1 MEMNKLIS
9 NFLVIIFFTFCLSMN
24 ASGDDGSQTQKK
36 LTPELS
42 LKNLLIQVINNHEEI
57 KSFKSQV
64 EQAKELYLKSKGLYY
79 PTLDLVADG
88 GREKIDKEYYTDT
101 NENRYNI
108 TLRAN
113 QLITDFGKTQDI
125 IARSGVSL
133 EQAKARLESSRQQ
146 LMFEGIKAYIN
157 VVRARE
163 RLKSARLSEARIKE
177 LTGIEETLVEKKA
190 GLSSDVLQ
198 VKSQLAG
205 AMALRVEAQGELN
218 FAKNRFQAVFYHNLS
233 DKEIAYIKDI
243 EFPHKQLPLK
253 LENAV
258 AIALKKNPELLI
270 TMYNTQLA
278 QKDIDI
284 AKKAFYPRFNLF
296 AEAVSKENDAG
307 EDGYRNELSGGV
319 ELRYNLFSGGR
330 DRAELKSALASK
342 NAASYHT
349 GYVQKIIKEQVS
361 NTWEQLSV
369 LKQRAELLKQQ
380 ADIVENF
387 LLLAKKER
395 KMGTRSLLD
404 VLNGEINYI
413 NSIATSIAATQDTKI
428 AAYNLF
434 FAMGNINL
442 QLFE

>member
-1 MEMNKLIS
+1 
-9 NFLVIIFFTFCLSMN
+9 MN
-24 ASGDDGSQTQKK
+24 AFGADDSKTAKDAG
-36 LTPELS
+36 PELTI
-42 LKNLLIQVINNHEEI
+42 KNLLMQVINNHEEI

-79 PTLDLVADG
+79 PTLDLVGDG
-88 GREKIDKEYYTDT
+88 GREKINKEFIIDT

-108 TLRAN
+108 SLRAN
-113 QLITDFGKTQDI
+113 QLITDFGKTEDTI
-125 IARSGVSL
+125 ERSGLSL

-157 VVRARE
+157 VFRARE
-163 RLKSARLSEARIKE
+163 RLKSALQSEKRIKE
-177 LTGIEETLVEKKA
+177 LTGIEETLVEKGA

-205 AMALRVEAQGELN
+205 AMALRVEAQGELSV
-218 FAKNRFQAVFYHNLS
+218 AKNRFQAVFYRNLS
-233 DKEIAYIKDI
+233 DKETAYIKGI
-243 EFPHKQLPLK
+243 EFPHKQMPSK
-253 LENAV
+253 LEDAIT
-258 AIALKKNPELLI
+258 IALKKNPELLVTI
-270 TMYNTQLA
+270 YNTQLA

-284 AKKAFYPRFNLF
+284 AKTAFYPQLNLF
-296 AEAVSKENDAG
+296 AEALKKDNDAG
-307 EDGYRNELSGGV
+307 VRGYSNELSAGV
-319 ELRYNLFSGGR
+319 ELRYNLFSGGM
-330 DRAELKSALASK
+330 DKAALKSALASR

-369 LKQRAELLKQQ
+369 LKQRAELLEQQ
-380 ADIVENF
+380 ADIVKHF

-413 NSIATSIAATQDTKI
+413 NAIATSIAATQDTKI
-428 AAYNLF
+428 AAYSLF

>member
-1 MEMNKLIS
+1 MHKFIS
-9 NFLVIIFFTFCLSMN
+9 NYLVIFFFTFCLSIN
-24 ASGDDGSQTQKK
+24 ASGDDSSQTAKDSAQN
-36 LTPELS
+36 LA

-57 KSFKSQV
+57 KNFKSQV
-64 EQAKELYLKSKGLYY
+64 EQAKEQHLKSKGLYY

-88 GREKIDKEYYTDT
+88 GREKINKEYNTDT
-101 NENRYNI
+101 TEDRYNI

-113 QLITDFGKTQDI
+113 QLITDFGKTEGT
-125 IARSGVSL
+125 IARSGISL
-133 EQAKARLESSRQQ
+133 EQAKARLESNRQQ

-163 RLKSARLSEARIKE
+163 RLKSARQSEARIKE
-177 LTGIEETLVEKKA
+177 LTGIEETLVKKGA

-205 AMALRVEAQGELN
+205 AMALRVEAQGELSV
-218 FAKNRFQAVFYHNLS
+218 AKNRFQAVFYHYLS
-233 DKEIAYIKDI
+233 DKEIAYLKDI
-243 EFPHKQLPLK
+243 EFPYKQLPVE
-253 LENAV
+253 LENAI
-258 AIALKKNPELLI
+258 AIALKQNPELLI

-278 QKDIDI
+278 KKDIDI
-284 AKKAFYPRFNLF
+284 AKTAFYPRLNLF
-296 AEAVSKENDAG
+296 AQALKKDND
-307 EDGYRNELSGGV
+307 DGIRGYSNELSAGV

-330 DRAELKSALASK
+330 DKAALKSALASR

-349 GYVQKIIKEQVS
+349 GHVQKIIKEQVS

-369 LKQRAELLKQQ
+369 LKQRAELLDQQ
-380 ADIVENF
+380 ADIVKNF

-395 KMGTRSLLD
+395 TMGTRSLLD

-413 NSIATSIAATQDTKI
+413 NAIATSIAARQDTKV
-428 AAYNLF
+428 AAYSLF

-442 QLFE
+442 QLF